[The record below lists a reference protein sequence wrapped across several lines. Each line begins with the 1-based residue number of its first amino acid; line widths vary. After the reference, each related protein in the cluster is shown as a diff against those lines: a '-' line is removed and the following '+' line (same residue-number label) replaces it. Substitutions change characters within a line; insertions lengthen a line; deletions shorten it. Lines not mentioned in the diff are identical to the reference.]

1 MKAAVTTILLALLMS
16 MGAWGA
22 EISYRQDCSEDI
34 LASPSFGPYW
44 CNAPIWQ
51 IDGAIEKGDYEKLKR
66 ILKKDL
72 ISKLGWLSSQRLDFV
87 NNTEYSISA
96 LEKLYSVWRP
106 TISVNSTGGDVLE
119 SIQIGRLIRQLRMD
133 VSVYKPSGSTFE
145 IKCLSACMNIRIAG
159 INGLASD
166 DFNFIRYG
174 LGVHRPSFDD
184 EYFAGLSSSEAEAL
198 YLKYEN
204 EVKAYMIE
212 MGASQGLI
220 DLTFNTPSSDIHML
234 KLTKFNTPIVT
245 YSSIPWWEE
254 RVDANCSRWESK
266 YDNHF
271 DVCATMLQVRDSLSS
286 AKEYFK

>member
-1 MKAAVTTILLALLMS
+1 MKALTTILLTLLMS

-22 EISYRQDCSEDI
+22 EISSPINLCDDEKDFIED
-34 LASPSFGPYW
+34 PYW
-44 CNAPIWQ
+44 CNAPAWQ
-51 IDGAIEKGDYEKLKR
+51 IDGAIEKGDYERLKS

-159 INGLASD
+159 INGLASN
-166 DFNFIRYG
+166 DFNFYRYS
-174 LGVHRPSFDD
+174 LGVHRPSFNDD
-184 EYFAGLSSSEAEAL
+184 YFAGLNSSEAETL

-204 EVKAYMIE
+204 EVKAYMQE
-212 MGASQGLI
+212 MGATKTLI
-220 DLTFNTPSSDIHML
+220 DLTFNTPSSEIQMIDRTLNAGAI
-234 KLTKFNTPIVT
+234 T

-254 RVDANCSRWESK
+254 RVDANCSSWSVENNKKERLL
-266 YDNHF
+266 
-271 DVCATMLQVRDSLSS
+271 CATMLQVRDSLSS

>member
-1 MKAAVTTILLALLMS
+1 MKHLTTLLLTLLMS

-22 EISYRQDCSEDI
+22 EISYDQDCTEDI
-34 LASPSFGPYW
+34 LDSPYFGPYW

-51 IDGAIEKGDYEKLKR
+51 IDGAIEKGDYKKLKS
-66 ILKKDL
+66 ILKRDL
-72 ISKLGWLSSQRLDFV
+72 ISKLEWISSQKLDFV
-87 NNTEYSISA
+87 NNTEYSLSA
-96 LEKLYSVWRP
+96 LTMFNNIWRP
-106 TISVNSTGGDVLE
+106 KISVNSKGGDVLE

-133 VSVYKPSGSTFE
+133 VSVYKSPVLPSESIE
-145 IKCLSACMNIRIAG
+145 CLSACMNIRIAG

-166 DFNFIRYG
+166 DFYLFRYG

-184 EYFAGLSSSEAEAL
+184 EYFAGLSSSQAEAL

-234 KLTKFNTPIVT
+234 RHPKFDKVT
-245 YSSIPWWEE
+245 YSSIAWWEE
-254 RVDANCSRWESK
+254 RVDANCSSWALEYNKEKRK
-266 YDNHF
+266 I
-271 DVCATMLQVRDSLSS
+271 CATMLQVRDSLSA
-286 AKEYFK
+286 AKEYLR